1 MPGIDSYRKVLENSG
16 DTPDSYYVLVRR
28 IAFHLSSRLPNTI
41 SVEDL
46 IQAGMEGI
54 LQAQKSFDSSRGIE
68 FEVFAKNRVRGA
80 MLDEVRRTS
89 FSSRNIVS
97 TKKHHDLTI
106 NLLTQ
111 KLGRAPKNSEVAD
124 ALEISLDTYEKE
136 RLLTASSDL
145 VSSDDLP
152 TIIEESLE
160 RQASPHKQLEDEEQ
174 LTSLT
179 EAISQ
184 LPERSQ
190 QILALY
196 YQEEMNLKEIG
207 AILSVSESRISQI
220 LSETATKL
228 RKLLVAY

>member
-16 DTPDSYYVLVRR
+16 GTPDSYYVLVRR

-54 LQAQKSFDSSRGIE
+54 LQAQRSFDSSRGIE

-152 TIIEESLE
+152 TIIEENLG

-174 LTSLT
+174 LISLT

-228 RKLLVAY
+228 RKLLVA